1 MKKKEALRLIFG
13 KNKPR
18 GKLFCFSFLIA
29 LCLFSTHGM
38 AQQKIT
44 MNLGKTTLGVVLE
57 EIKKQ
62 TGKTVLFNDD
72 RVDLKHEVTVNVK
85 DNSLEGLLKSALEGS
100 GMTYWLLDDN
110 IVLVPKPKEA
120 KKIQFV
126 TISGVVTDKEGLPI
140 PGVTV
145 MAKGTSQG
153 TSSRIDGTF
162 QFNVENKDSLV
173 ICASFV
179 GMKKKEILYTGQ
191 SHLKI
196 VLEEDIEKL
205 EEVVVTGY
213 QILSRERS
221 TGAFDVVKNDII
233 SKSHASDL
241 STALQ
246 GTTAGLYGTE
256 NEDGS
261 VDYIVRGMSSLYAD
275 TQPLVVVDGFP
286 VSNGFKDINPN
297 DVESVTVLK
306 DAAAA
311 SIWGARAANG
321 VIVVTTRQ
329 GKQEAFTVEVNAMI
343 NIGRKLDLS
352 TALTTA
358 SSEDQVYYERL
369 AMEKGWLM
377 PTPDALSYLHSPTSL
392 AKEYIY
398 DYMNN
403 LISEDEMNAGLELL
417 ARQNNRKQIK
427 KYLLQQP
434 VTQQYNVSISNST
447 KHARNYFSA
456 MYENLK
462 GSLIQNK
469 TERWRVNFN
478 TTSSVLKW
486 LDFSAGINV
495 HYSNADY
502 SGPTLSEINSLSPY
516 EMIVNEDGSYATQ
529 LMKNRKQLA
538 KIGEGVLPY
547 DDWSYNILRE
557 AKARDYSTE
566 TLNTRLQAGLM
577 VKFFPG
583 INFDTKF
590 QYELNRTDND
600 LLDTEDSYF
609 VRNTVNTYVSYD
621 QASNTVNAQFIPKGA
636 ISRSSQDKIKNYT
649 WRNQLNIDQEIGDT
663 HQINAI
669 LGFEISQFK
678 TKSCTDPYVYGL
690 DTEKNIVT
698 PLPFGGYSTNTNGQS
713 VNITDITGNGV
724 ANLSGMLPIYTDL
737 NERFVSVY
745 GNISYTYDH
754 RFSLTGSIR
763 SDASNLITEK
773 ASYRWAPLWSIGGS
787 WNIHRE
793 QFMHDTEN
801 WLDRLTVRLT
811 YGFNG
816 NVEKSTSPVTLV
828 SSNPEP
834 STITNLPTT
843 SVTNRGN
850 PNLRWEKTST
860 INGGIDFAF
869 FSNRLFGNFNWYS
882 KLGRDLIGEVALASV
897 LGTTSQKMNSAKM
910 SNKGIEVVVGSAVA
924 ISPKINFSTNITYAY
939 NKNEVKKLN
948 HEVYNASF
956 VTGGSFVAHYPAQSI
971 WAIKYLGMDEGIAY
985 VEGANG
991 RKVSMDN
998 PELIYSGN
1006 ALEYLQYMGPAIDP
1020 HTLGWTLNF
1029 SGYGFNLSF
1038 LLLGKFGGYFR
1049 APYFNDHIDSN
1060 GKYVANRF
1068 IREVIEG
1075 SDRVPSFQPAD
1086 RAHNSYWG
1094 STGGYTPILNTLVES
1109 SSSIKL
1115 KEISLEYNMPVRLVN
1130 KIGLKGMK
1138 LYGQVRDIG
1147 CIWTRNRYGY
1157 DPEWLPGTMK
1167 PSTSFKFG
1175 LNVVL

>member
-1 MKKKEALRLIFG
+1 MKKKDVLWLISL

-18 GKLFCFSFLIA
+18 GKLFCFSFLVT
-29 LCLFSTHGM
+29 LCLFSTNVT

-57 EIKKQ
+57 EIQKQ

-72 RVDLKHEVTVNVK
+72 RINLKHEVTVNVK
-85 DNSLEGLLKSALEGS
+85 DSSLEDLLRQVLEGS
-100 GMTYWLLDDN
+100 SMTFWLLDDN

-126 TISGVVTDKEGLPI
+126 TISGLVVDQEGIPI
-140 PGVTV
+140 PGVTI

-153 TSSRIDGTF
+153 ASSRVDGTF
-162 QFNVENKDSLV
+162 SFNVENKDSLV

-179 GMKKKEILYTGQ
+179 GMKKKEIPYTGQ

-196 VLEEDIEKL
+196 ILEEDVEKL

-213 QILSRERS
+213 QTISKERS
-221 TGAFDVVKNDII
+221 TGAFDVVKSEII

-246 GTTAGLYGTE
+246 GATAGLHGTE

-261 VDYIVRGMSSLYAD
+261 IDYTVRGISSLYANV
-275 TQPLVVVDGFP
+275 QPLVVVDGFP
-286 VSNGFKDINPN
+286 VTNGFKDINPN

-329 GKQEAFTVEVNAMI
+329 GKHETFTVEVNAMV

-377 PTPDALSYLHSPTSL
+377 PTPDALPNLSYPTSL

-403 LISEDEMNAGLELL
+403 LISEDKMNAGLENL
-417 ARQNNRKQIK
+417 AKQNNRKQIK

-434 VTQQYNVSISNST
+434 ITQQYNVSISNST

-456 MYENLK
+456 MYENVK
-462 GSLIQNK
+462 GSLIRNK

-478 TTSSVLKW
+478 TTSSVFNW

-529 LMKNRKQLA
+529 LMKNRKQLE

-557 AKARDYSTE
+557 ARARDYSTE
-566 TLNTRLQAGLM
+566 TLNTRLQAGLV

-583 INFDTKF
+583 VSFDTKF
-590 QYELNRTDND
+590 QYELNRSDHD
-600 LLDTEDSYF
+600 QLDTEDSYF

-621 QASNTVNAQFIPKGA
+621 QTNNVVNAQFIPQGA
-636 ISRSSQDKIKNYT
+636 IYRSSSDKIKNYT
-649 WRNQLNIDQEIGDT
+649 WRNQLNIDREISDE

-669 LGFEISQFK
+669 LGFELSQFK
-678 TKSCTDPYVYGL
+678 TKSCTDPYIYGF
-690 DTEKNIVT
+690 DPEKNIAT
-698 PLPFGGYSTNTNGQS
+698 PLPFGGYSGNKNGQS
-713 VNITDITGNGV
+713 VTITDISGNGV
-724 ANLSGMLPIYTDL
+724 TNLQGMVPIYNDL

-754 RFSLTGSIR
+754 RFSLTASIR
-763 SDASNLITEK
+763 SDASNLITDK
-773 ASYRWAPLWSIGGS
+773 ASYRWAPLWSVGGS
-787 WNIHRE
+787 WNLHRE
-793 QFMHDTEN
+793 QFMYSTGD

-834 STITNLPTT
+834 SKITNLPTT
-843 SVTNRGN
+843 SVVNRGN

-860 INGGIDFAF
+860 INGGIDFSF
-869 FSNRLFGNFNWYS
+869 FSNRLFGSIDWYS
-882 KLGRDLIGEVALASV
+882 KLGRDLIGEVLLPSV
-897 LGTTSQKMNSAKM
+897 LGATSQKMNSAKM
-910 SNKGIEVVVGSAVA
+910 SNKGIEMVLGTDVFV
-924 ISPKINFSTNITYAY
+924 SPKIKFTTNITYAY

-948 HEVYNASF
+948 NKIYNASF
-956 VTGGSFVAHYPAQSI
+956 ITSGGFVAHYPAQSI
-971 WAIKYLGMDEGIAY
+971 WAVKYLGMEDGIAY
-985 VEGANG
+985 VEGTNG
-991 RKVSMDN
+991 RRVSMDN
-998 PELIYSGN
+998 HELIYSGN

-1020 HTLGWTLNF
+1020 HTLGWNVNF

-1038 LLLGKFGGYFR
+1038 LILGKFGGFFR
-1049 APYFNDHIDSN
+1049 APYFNDYIDSN
-1060 GKYVANRF
+1060 GKYIANRY
-1068 IREVIEG
+1068 ICEVING
-1075 SDRVPSFQPAD
+1075 SDRMPSFQPAN
-1086 RAHNSYWG
+1086 RALNSYWG
-1094 STGGYTPILNTLVES
+1094 TSGGYTPILNTLVES
-1109 SSSIKL
+1109 SSSIKF
-1115 KEISLEYNMPVRLVN
+1115 KEISLEYNMPARLVH

-1138 LYGQVRDIG
+1138 LYGQVRDLG

-1175 LNVVL
+1175 LNIVL